1 MNSDPV
7 AKVLEEY
14 GDALQGLVKK
24 NAVEIQRIRDLDHIA
39 LNLHMTD
46 GMLLNRCVMEK
57 RLFQNMTKKV
67 P

>member
-14 GDALQGLVKK
+14 GDALQYLVTK
-24 NAVEIQRIRDLDHIA
+24 NAAEIQRIRDLDHIA

-46 GMLLNRCVMEK
+46 GWLLNRCVMEK
-57 RLFQNMTKKV
+57 RLFQNMTKVV